1 MRAHYARARAGGRR
15 AGADHVSLVPVSDGE
30 LILVAG
36 ALLAAGIAAS
46 LLAARVRLPG
56 LLIFLTVGMVIGSD
70 GTGWIDFGD
79 YELARTIGIVSL
91 ALILFEGGLTA
102 GYEEIRPVLR
112 PAIVLAL
119 GGTFLTAGVTG
130 LAAIWLFEL
139 STLEGLLLGSII
151 SSTDGAAIFALLRG
165 STLRRPVAR
174 TLEGEAGLNDP
185 VAVLLVIGFV
195 EWIEEPGFGLG
206 DMAVL
211 FVMEL
216 GIGLVAG
223 LAVGWLA
230 AKGLSRVRLD
240 SAGLYPVATLAT
252 AALAFGLAE
261 ALHGS
266 GFLAAYLAG
275 LALGSA
281 RIPAKRT
288 VTVFHQGLAW
298 VAQIG
303 LFLALGL
310 LVFPSELGGVALK
323 GTVLALV
330 LVLVARPLAAFA
342 STAFDPFSAAD
353 RFILGWA
360 GLRGAVPVVLATFPV
375 IDGVPHSLEFFNIVF
390 FAVVISTLLQGT
402 TFEPLAKRLGVTT
415 SEPALP
421 RPLAETGTIRRL
433 GAEIVEY
440 PVAPDDAVV
449 GHRVRELGLP
459 RDALLSVIVRG
470 EEAVLPRGS
479 TRVEAG
485 DRLHVVVRSEV
496 ADRLAEV
503 VGRWSSGPLE
513 GAEARARESVT
524 GSSVFTSR
532 RWEEERDGDPAYP
545 REILGVEVRDRLR
558 TRRDQ
563 RGALVSM
570 TDGRYAVTGP
580 TLAVGGARQVQAYA
594 RRRLARETDDTARAW
609 WQEVIG
615 AVAR

>member
-1 MRAHYARARAGGRR
+1 
-15 AGADHVSLVPVSDGE
+15 LSDGE

-56 LLIFLTVGMVIGSD
+56 LLLFLALGMAIGSD
-70 GTGWIDFGD
+70 GTGWIDFGREPAD
-79 YELARTIGIVSL
+79 YELARTIGIVAL
-91 ALILFEGGLTA
+91 GLILFEGGLAA
-102 GYEEIRPVLR
+102 GFEEIRPVLR
-112 PAIVLAL
+112 PALGLAL
-119 GGTFLTAGVTG
+119 VGTFVTAGVTG
-130 LAAIWLFEL
+130 LAAIWLFDL

-151 SSTDGAAIFALLRG
+151 ASTDGAAIFALLRG
-165 STLRRPVAR
+165 STLRRRLAR
-174 TLEGEAGLNDP
+174 TLEGEAGFNDP

-195 EWIEEPGFGLG
+195 EWIEDPGFGVV
-206 DMAVL
+206 DMVVL

-216 GIGLVAG
+216 GIGLAVG
-223 LAVGWLA
+223 VGVGRLAVE
-230 AKGLSRVRLD
+230 GLRRVRLD
-240 SAGLYPVATLAT
+240 TAGLYPVATLAT
-252 AALAFGLAE
+252 AALAFGAAD

-266 GFLAAYLAG
+266 GFLAAYVAG
-275 LALGSA
+275 MALGAA

-298 VAQIG
+298 VAQIAM
-303 LFLALGL
+303 FLALGL
-310 LVFPSELGGVALK
+310 LVFPSELDDVALE
-323 GTVLALV
+323 GSALTLV
-330 LVLVARPLAAFA
+330 LVFMARPIATFL
-342 STAFDPFSAAD
+342 STAFERFSMAE
-353 RFILGWA
+353 RFLLGWA

-375 IDGVPHSLEFFNIVF
+375 IDEIPHSLDFFNIVF

-440 PVAPDDAVV
+440 PVGPEDAVA
-449 GHRVRELGLP
+449 GRRVRELGLP

-479 TRVEAG
+479 TRVEPW

-496 ADRLAEV
+496 ADRMGEV
-503 VGRWSSGPLE
+503 LERWTSGPLGE
-513 GAEARARESVT
+513 EAPPRESVA
-524 GSSVFTSR
+524 GSAVFTSR
-532 RWEEERDGDPAYP
+532 PWHEERDGDPGYP
-545 REILGVEVRDRLR
+545 REILGVTVREHLR
-558 TRRDQ
+558 TRRDR
-563 RGALVSM
+563 RGALLSL

-594 RRRLARETDDTARAW
+594 RRRLAREADDTARAW

-615 AVAR
+615 ALAR